1 MNIDIE
7 DFDMKNDRIETEI
20 MKDMKSYNYSTL
32 DKILVN
38 TFNEIKFQLEDT
50 TKNTSYIKT
59 DKFYYD
65 YKT

>member
-20 MKDMKSYNYSTL
+20 MKDMKSYNYSIV

-38 TFNEIKFQLEDT
+38 TYNDI
-50 TKNTSYIKT
+50 
-59 DKFYYD
+59 
-65 YKT
+65 